1 MKTENSS
8 KDKTTDRGWFGWR
21 LAWNQAARGGRFI
34 RSTAISLFVP
44 AQATLTESFE
54 EALVRLHLTEND
66 IADRIKS
73 FRRLF
78 IIFLTASSCLFGYAL
93 FMLYIENSYSVALA
107 CFGLTAFLI
116 GQAFRYH
123 FWLFQMK
130 RRKLGCSFKEWMK
143 EGLLNAQKRLQ

>member
-8 KDKTTDRGWFGWR
+8 KDKTTGRGWFGWR
-21 LAWNQAARGGRFI
+21 LAWNQAARAGRFV
-34 RSTAISLFVP
+34 RSTATSLFVP

-54 EALVRLHLTEND
+54 EALVRLYLTEND
-66 IADRIKS
+66 INNRIKS
-73 FRRLF
+73 FHRLF
-78 IIFLTASSCLFGYAL
+78 IIFLLASFCLFAYAI
-93 FMLYIENSYSVALA
+93 FMLWVEQSYRVALA

-143 EGLLNAQKRLQ
+143 EGVLNVQKRLQ